1 MFDHYPKQRRLDN
14 DAKIMATKLVHM
26 KVNKKI
32 LQNDLMQTHDKIITL
47 KDIHN
52 LVLSKS
58 PATDALKNLVNR
70 YENKSNVDLEI
81 IKNENNELQAIFYQD
96 AEMKRIFSLCPEILF
111 IDAIYKLN
119 DLRLPLYVFLGLLFA
134 SCLFLI
140 LLLLFIV

>member
-58 PATDALKNLVNR
+58 PATDALKNLVNT

-96 AEMKRIFSLCPEILF
+96 TEMKRIFFLCPEILF

-119 DLRLPLYVFLGLLFA
+119 DLRLPLYVFLGL
-134 SCLFLI
+134 
-140 LLLLFIV
+140 

>member
-14 DAKIMATKLVHM
+14 DAKIMATKLIHM

-52 LVLSKS
+52 LVLTKS
-58 PATDALKNLVNR
+58 PVTDALKNLVNT

-81 IKNENNELQAIFYQD
+81 LKNENNQLQAIFYQD

-119 DLRLPLYVFLGLLFA
+119 DLRLPLYVFLGL
-134 SCLFLI
+134 
-140 LLLLFIV
+140 